1 MKQKA
6 FTRKNERMYRKMKK
20 KIWTGAILV
29 LLFIAAM
36 GVTVSADNPAM
47 KNKKWVTGQGGAYID
62 TDKDGKKDSYQSY
75 GTSYYKIQ
83 IPKQGY
89 IVVDVKTSKIPGKE
103 EYDAY
108 MGEGDGLEEED
119 DASTI
124 LYLLNSKKKKVGS
137 CSNFFSGKNKMVFTA
152 AVKKGTYYISAEG
165 DQQYKIRY
173 TFTPVAKVSKA
184 GKSLKKAV
192 NLKKG
197 ATVRNL
203 LYGDKD
209 QYYKFTVKEKTKI
222 TLSFNAKVRG
232 GLLDSMGI
240 ELLIKKGGS
249 YQQVDEKGKTVSKNN
264 SVYWEM
270 KGKDKLTATL
280 PEGTY
285 YIRAFTWE
293 GMSGYY
299 TMRWK

>member
-1 MKQKA
+1 
-6 FTRKNERMYRKMKK
+6 MKK
-20 KIWTGAILV
+20 KIWAGVIFV
-29 LLFIAAM
+29 LLCMAALGM
-36 GVTVSADNPAM
+36 TVSAADTTM

-62 TDKDGKKDSYQSY
+62 ADKDGKKDTYQSY

-89 IVVDVKTSKIPGKE
+89 VVVDVKTSKIPGKD

-108 MGEGDGLEEED
+108 MNEDDGLEEED
-119 DASTI
+119 DASTT
-124 LYLLNSKKKKVGS
+124 LCLLNSKKKEVGS
-137 CSNFFSGKNKMVFTA
+137 CTNLFSGKSSMLFTA
-152 AVKKGTYYISAEG
+152 AVKKGTYYIAAEG
-165 DQQYKIRY
+165 DQQYKVRY
-173 TFTPVAKVSKA
+173 TFASVSKVSKA

-203 LYGDKD
+203 LYGEKD
-209 QYYKFTVKEKTKI
+209 QYYKFTVKEKSKI
-222 TLSFNAKVRG
+222 TLLFNAKVRG

-249 YQQVDEKGKTVSKNN
+249 YQQVDEKGKTVSANDAF
-264 SVYWEM
+264 YWEM

-285 YIRAFTWE
+285 YIRAYTWK